1 MTPSLEGLPNE
12 VIDSIVALSDLG
24 DICSLR
30 LCSRTL
36 ATKATQ
42 VHFKSY
48 FLSRHVDI
56 TDNSLREFVHLTQPG
71 WLGCLIQHLVL
82 VGVVNDTE
90 GLEDEIRE
98 LRERWCCEEEY
109 DDRDWTTKVE
119 QDLKQREIEFQQM
132 TKAKQ
137 NLDILKQRQ
146 IEFRQMHVSGTDVSL
161 INEAFRNIA
170 ANGRIGRL
178 FSLSLEVVV
187 YSVDGEQRFRPPVR
201 GDWGPIWKSTTQ
213 TFHTAIRSL
222 AVSQLPIEKLNIFND
237 RRLQCCSLACSELGR
252 IDFEHKGLSIS
263 LASLKSLSVSFSD
276 TVIYWSRQSAGLLY
290 DPTEELDWEID
301 TNAKDCDDSEAS
313 DSDDSEASDRDDSI
327 TDAEDEHK
335 FMGLAKLLQ
344 LSSQLEDLELHK
356 CDLREKT
363 LTLRER
369 LFQHIAEIHTPPKL
383 KRLELRGLV
392 VEEQDLLVFIQRTG
406 IGELSM
412 YNTTLSSGTFRS
424 IFDYCTGNGSGMER
438 LYFKDLFEQGLRV
451 YFQGPK
457 YDLAEP
463 GFSFDPYSFGTPLE
477 RRGANVQLRISYESG
492 PTRIEDSDHS
502 DAFIRTD
509 AFLRWQ
515 RALKKEYG
523 PLIWWET
530 YWT

>member
-1 MTPSLEGLPNE
+1 
-12 VIDSIVALSDLG
+12 
-24 DICSLR
+24 
-30 LCSRTL
+30 
-36 ATKATQ
+36 
-42 VHFKSY
+42 
-48 FLSRHVDI
+48 
-56 TDNSLREFVHLTQPG
+56 
-71 WLGCLIQHLVL
+71 
-82 VGVVNDTE
+82 
-90 GLEDEIRE
+90 
-98 LRERWCCEEEY
+98 
-109 DDRDWTTKVE
+109 
-119 QDLKQREIEFQQM
+119 M

-137 NLDILKQRQ
+137 DLDILKQRQ

-161 INEAFRNIA
+161 ISEAFSNIA
-170 ANGRIGRL
+170 ANGRIGML
-178 FSLSLEVVV
+178 LSLPLEVVV

-201 GDWGPIWKSTTQ
+201 GDWGPIWKSTTE

-237 RRLQCCSLACSELGR
+237 RRLQCCSLACNELGR

-263 LASLKSLSVSFSD
+263 LASLKLLSVSFSD

-313 DSDDSEASDRDDSI
+313 DRHDSI
-327 TDAEDEHK
+327 ADAEDEHK

-356 CDLREKT
+356 CALREKT

-369 LFQHIAEIHTPPKL
+369 LFQHIAEIHMPPKL

-392 VEEQDLLVFIQRTG
+392 VEEQDLLVFIQRTS
-406 IGELSM
+406 IRELSM

-424 IFDYCTGNGSGMER
+424 IFDYCTGNGFGMER
-438 LYFKDLFEQGLRV
+438 LYVKDIFEQGLRV

-457 YDLAEP
+457 YDLAES
-463 GFSFDPYSFGTPLE
+463 GLSFDPYSFGTPLE

-492 PTRIEDSDHS
+492 PTRIEDTDHS
-502 DAFIRTD
+502 DARLRTD
-509 AFLRWQ
+509 AFLRWR
-515 RALKKEYG
+515 RALKIEYG
-523 PLIWWET
+523 PLIWWNT
-530 YWT
+530 